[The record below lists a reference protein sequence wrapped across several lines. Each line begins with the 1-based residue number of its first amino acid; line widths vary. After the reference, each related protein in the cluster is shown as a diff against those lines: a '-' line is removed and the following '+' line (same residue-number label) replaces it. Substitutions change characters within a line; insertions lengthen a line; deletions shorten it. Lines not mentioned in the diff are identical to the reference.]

1 MEGGGVNRTAKAVI
15 AGLLV
20 ALAVLGW
27 YAFTSTRSAD
37 QAKRQAG
44 LDATRMVAEVFRAKR
59 ELRVGQLN
67 GVVIA
72 QSEYRGRMFNPTQRT
87 RAPASVDYLLK
98 LQDIRDGDL
107 AWDPAARRMIV
118 RIPDISVEP
127 PNVDMARAE
136 VLSQDGVWIGRQA
149 GRELNR
155 QAAER
160 ISVRAD
166 ERARNEQNMRQ
177 ARAAA
182 ENAVRQMVRQPL
194 GAAGLDDVTVEVRW
208 PWQGMGTERMDTS
221 RSLEDVVANRY

>member
-1 MEGGGVNRTAKAVI
+1 MNRTAKLVI
-15 AGLLV
+15 AGLLA
-20 ALAVLGW
+20 ALVVLGW
-27 YAFTSTRSAD
+27 LAWSNSRSAD
-37 QAKRQAG
+37 QAKRQIG

-67 GVVIA
+67 GVVVA
-72 QSEYRGRMFNPTQRT
+72 RSEHDGTVFHPTQQT

-98 LQDIRDGDL
+98 LQDIRDRDL
-107 AWDPAARRMIV
+107 AWDPQARRMIV

-136 VLSQDGVWIGRQA
+136 VLQQDGVWISRQA
-149 GRELNR
+149 GRELTR

-160 ISVRAD
+160 IAVRAD
-166 ERARNEQNMRQ
+166 QRARDEANMRN

-194 GAAGLDDVTVEVRW
+194 VAAGLGNVEVDVRW
-208 PWQGMGTERMDTS
+208 PWQGMSTERMDAS
-221 RSLEDVVANRY
+221 RSLEDVYANRY